1 MHLKIIVYPD
11 YTNYME
17 FCSWYDYSLIYRT
30 FRNGEIGSGA
40 LPPSYGSM
48 GDIKSTAK
56 SDLDRLFP
64 GERGATTIDP
74 SDDRESAAVS
84 TG

>member
-1 MHLKIIVYPD
+1 
-11 YTNYME
+11 
-17 FCSWYDYSLIYRT
+17 
-30 FRNGEIGSGA
+30 
-40 LPPSYGSM
+40 M